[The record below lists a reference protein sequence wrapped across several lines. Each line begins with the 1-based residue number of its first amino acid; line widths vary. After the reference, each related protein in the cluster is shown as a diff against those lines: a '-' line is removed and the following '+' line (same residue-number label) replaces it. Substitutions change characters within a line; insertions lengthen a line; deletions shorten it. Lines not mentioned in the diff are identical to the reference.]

1 MSQEE
6 KQALRRAKKAAK
18 KGKQVQNEVVPE
30 VVAEPANPATAIPNE
45 NPTASVP
52 DETSV
57 EVSVPAKLT
66 KEGKE
71 SMNRSSQQ
79 KFELSKKRIKV

>member
-18 KGKQVQNEVVPE
+18 KGKQVQNETVPE
-30 VVAEPANPATAIPNE
+30 VAAEPANPGTAVPNE
-45 NPTASVP
+45 IPTASVP
-52 DETSV
+52 NETPAVASA
-57 EVSVPAKLT
+57 PAKLT

-71 SMNRSSQQ
+71 SMT
-79 KFELSKKRIKV
+79 